1 MIVLDHALPSLGGRT
16 VRELI
21 VVAGGLA
28 IVAAECLRPGPVDVG
43 NLIVYVVATLLFAL
57 RCFAARAAGV
67 GACIGAIVQQW
78 PNLRLGEV
86 TPETLAILPLAG
98 IAVLA
103 SSDLVER
110 YERAPSRIA
119 WLPNPWAGFTA
130 AETRSL
136 RWATYAAGA
145 LAGLLDHTTQLMA
158 WAPLYGLAAPWWPRI
173 AMVSLVLAVAVL
185 CLGRAVGALLVWV
198 TAIVVA
204 IHSAPL
210 AWQAEALLGPLVAG
224 PARLPLVYQLAA
236 HYLLPVVLLASAAA
250 IVTTPAVARL
260 LRHTVRG

>member
-1 MIVLDHALPSLGGRT
+1 VIVLDHEVPWSGGRT

-21 VVAGGLA
+21 VVAGGLT

-43 NLIVYVVATLLFAL
+43 NLIVYVAATLLFAL
-57 RCFAARAAGV
+57 RFFAARAAGV
-67 GACIGAIVQQW
+67 GACIGACVQQW

-86 TPETLAILPLAG
+86 TPETLAVLPLAG

-130 AETRSL
+130 AQTRSL

-145 LAGLLDHTTQLMA
+145 LAGLLDHTTQLTA
-158 WAPLYGLAAPWWPRI
+158 WGAPYGLPAPWWPRLT
-173 AMVSLVLAVAVL
+173 MVSLVLAVAML

-198 TAIVVA
+198 TAIVVV
-204 IHSAPL
+204 IRGAPL
-210 AWQAEALLGPLVAG
+210 AWRAEALLGPLVAG
-224 PARLPLVYQLAA
+224 PSGLPPVYQFAA

-250 IVTTPAVARL
+250 IVTSPAVVRL
-260 LRHTVRG
+260 LARTLRP